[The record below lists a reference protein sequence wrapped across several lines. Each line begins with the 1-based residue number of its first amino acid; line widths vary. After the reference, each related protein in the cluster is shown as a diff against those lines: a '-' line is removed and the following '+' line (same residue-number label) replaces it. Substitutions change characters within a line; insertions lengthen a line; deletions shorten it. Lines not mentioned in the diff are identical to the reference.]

1 MASQQL
7 RTIPFLFLLLCQ
19 LVDVS
24 HSLSQTQAT
33 LGDSSQEIT
42 SSGELHVPLMRR
54 EKRTENSVPAL
65 AQIQAHDASKAVQSW
80 ISSLLAKGG
89 SSATAQGAQTPNIT
103 NDINDTSALLML
115 PGDTVAFYSTYSKR
129 FLRMR
134 PDGGVDASATLETID
149 DLPGAWG
156 WERFTVVDASNG
168 QLAFHNAAH
177 NRFLRMRA
185 DGIVEASLPKG
196 PTELPTDWKFE
207 RFAEVQ
213 GGNESL
219 AIFSVANS
227 RFVRM
232 RPDGIIDASAL
243 RLADSLPA
251 DWTWER
257 FTVQRVRPAVL
268 RTQTPFSNASDFL
281 KVAMEIRSTAEE
293 LARSADKAR
302 LVEAKVLQAK
312 KAQLKQIRRARAIII
327 NQTKPQVVNTSNN
340 ESKILQDVQDTADEI
355 RAAAAGT
362 KLLAEEAAAEQ
373 VRQGR
378 RMIRRMIRHRMGNVS
393 KSSRRRKLP
402 KQTGIQTCE
411 DRNLTESQ
419 CKAISCC
426 TYDVINKTCFSAVGT
441 FMCKSQ
447 RTKKRLTGV
456 EVCEGKNIDAVLCA
470 SMPCCRFNYE
480 QLECKSRI
488 GTRRCPFP
496 NPQSKIAA
504 EVMNAS
510 DSNTSNT
517 SQTAG
522 NASAPRRPRSPKDA
536 AQFRASGGRKQ
547 DQKTDLL
554 NPKWTAA
561 DQRAVD
567 KAVEAA
573 TDSEAEAARKGR
585 QQEPPMSAG
594 LIAVIVIICIV
605 LVAALGGFIW
615 WYLHDRPKEGVTPL
629 VEDDDETVNLV
640 SDDQA
645 TFETYESPPTDS

>member
-1 MASQQL
+1 MASKQL
-7 RTIPFLFLLLCQ
+7 SKILCLLITLCQ

-24 HSLSQTQAT
+24 HSLGQTHAT
-33 LGDSSQEIT
+33 EGDSSQEIT

-54 EKRTENSVPAL
+54 EKRTADSAPA
-65 AQIQAHDASKAVQSW
+65 AAVQSW
-80 ISSLLAKGG
+80 ISSLLVKAAA
-89 SSATAQGAQTPNIT
+89 SAESHEAQAPHTTVNIT
-103 NDINDTSALLML
+103 NNINDTSALLML

-134 PDGGVDASATLETID
+134 TDGGVDASATLETID
-149 DLPGAWG
+149 DLPAAWG
-156 WERFTVVDASNG
+156 WERFTVVDASSG
-168 QLAFHNAAH
+168 QLAFHNAAQ

-185 DGIVEASLPKG
+185 DGIVEGSFPKG
-196 PTELPTDWKFE
+196 PTELPADWKFE

-213 GGNESL
+213 GGNESI
-219 AIFSVANS
+219 AIFSIANS

-232 RPDGIIDASAL
+232 RPDGIVDASAL
-243 RLADSLPA
+243 RLADSLPS

-268 RTQTPFSNASDFL
+268 RTQAPFANASDFL

-302 LVEAKVLQAK
+302 LAEAKVLQAK

-327 NQTKPQVVNTSNN
+327 NQSKPAVVNNSRN
-340 ESKILQDVQDTADEI
+340 ESKIVQDIQDTADEI

-362 KLLAEEAAAEQ
+362 KLLAEEAAVEQ

-378 RMIRRMIRHRMGNVS
+378 RMIRRMIRHRMGNIS
-393 KSSRRRKLP
+393 KRRRKLS
-402 KQTGIQTCE
+402 KQTGIQSCE
-411 DRNLTESQ
+411 GRNLTESE

-426 TYDVINKTCFSAVGT
+426 TFDAINKTCFSAVGT
-441 FMCKSQ
+441 FMCNRQ
-447 RTKKRLTGV
+447 RTANRLTGV

-488 GTRRCPFP
+488 GNRRCPFP
-496 NPQSKIAA
+496 NAQSKIAA

-510 DSNTSNT
+510 ESSTPDA
-517 SQTAG
+517 SQTAS
-522 NASAPRRPRSPKDA
+522 NASAPLRRRAPKDA
-536 AQFRASGGRKQ
+536 ARLDTLGGRKQ
-547 DQKTDLL
+547 DPTADLL

-567 KAVEAA
+567 KAVGAA
-573 TDSEAEAARKGR
+573 TESEAEAARKGR
-585 QQEPPMSAG
+585 REDPPMAPG
-594 LIAVIVIICIV
+594 IIALIVISCIV
-605 LVAALGGFIW
+605 LVAALGGFVW
-615 WYLHDRPKEGVTPL
+615 WYLRDQPKEGVMPL

-645 TFETYESPPTDS
+645 TFETYESPPADS